1 MDLLS
6 ELQYAE
12 FKEAFNE
19 FDKVGPKLNN
29 FLYIL
34 IRAKK
39 GNCSAEN
46 IENFKLFYISG
57 QQWHNIN

>member
-19 FDKVGPKLNN
+19 FDKVGSKLDN
-29 FLYIL
+29 FLHIVTYHL
-34 IRAKK
+34 RY
-39 GNCSAEN
+39 CSSKDIEN
-46 IENFKLFYISG
+46 IKIVCISG